1 MQTHIVCADG
11 PVHLGHHAPGL
22 APGDAPAG
30 GGQGQVGGA
39 GDVQV
44 QGPELL
50 LPGAGEPQL
59 AQHLGHPGSQ
69 VPARVSAWR

>member
-50 LPGAGEPQL
+50 LLGARESQL
-59 AQHLGHPGSQ
+59 TQNLTHTRRQ
-69 VPARVSAWR
+69 VPV

>member
-50 LPGAGEPQL
+50 LLGAGESQL
-59 AQHLGHPGSQ
+59 TQHLAHTRRQ
-69 VPARVSAWR
+69 VPA